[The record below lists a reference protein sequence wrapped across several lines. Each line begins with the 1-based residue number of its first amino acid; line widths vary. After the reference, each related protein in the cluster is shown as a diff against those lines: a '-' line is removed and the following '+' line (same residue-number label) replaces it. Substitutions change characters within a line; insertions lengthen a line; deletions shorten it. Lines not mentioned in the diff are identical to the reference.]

1 MDCAADAIVSVRP
14 DGVISFL
21 NRAAVA
27 SLGYS
32 PEELIGKATPRIFH
46 EPEELAR
53 RQAEYA
59 CLYGERATEF
69 GFSTSQP
76 ANVTRS
82 EDEWTYVR
90 KDGSRFPVQLAIS
103 RTVDKAGNLLG
114 FMGIARDISEQ
125 KNAQQTLRENET
137 LFRNIFAISPYA
149 ISISSMRNETFLEV
163 NQAYLDLTGLKKE
176 ELVGHS
182 IHKYNWFEAP
192 EEMDLVRQII
202 QRQGYISNYRHR
214 AIMPDGRLQ
223 HHLLSVYPVTWQEI
237 PCAVGI
243 VVDITPLVNAET
255 KLGESEALFR
265 DVFENSPY
273 PMSIKNVTEGR
284 ILEVNQAYLQLTGLS
299 RNDLVGQRVD
309 KYDWFAVPEERMRIQ
324 ELLTSQGF
332 IREFSHSARMLDGRL
347 RTHLLNIYPIRYHGE
362 PCMASVVNDITEK
375 VQAEERIRLLNA
387 ELENKVQ
394 HRTQELEQSLREL
407 ANSQEQLI
415 QSERLAALGQLAAGV
430 AHELNTPMGIIHSS
444 AHESSDLLSKDLM
457 SLAHRLAAM
466 TTTDQE
472 ISFALAQN
480 ASASLFGISG
490 TNNRQRRKELIQR
503 LDLFSIAQSEA
514 MADMLLD
521 LGLEDTI
528 VPPPPWLQ
536 SASAITV
543 LECAHTLA
551 TLQRLSQIQIEAST
565 KASRVLEA
573 LRSYLRQDDRCEKT
587 IVSLHDEINMVL
599 LLFHNRIKHGIS
611 VLFDVAESLHVLA
624 KRDQLNQVWINIVNN
639 ALQAMPLEGTLA
651 IRAYSQDSQRVLI
664 EFTDSGHGIPPEIQ
678 NRIFEPFFTTKKKGE
693 GIGLGLDICRHI
705 IENHQ
710 GTIHVSSRPGHTT
723 FTIDLPLYSQEAP

>member
-1 MDCAADAIVSVRP
+1 MDCASDAIVSVRP

-21 NRAAVA
+21 NRTAV
-27 SLGYS
+27 SCLGYS
-32 PEELIGKATPRIFH
+32 PEELVGKATPVIFH

-53 RQAEYA
+53 RRADYA
-59 CLYGERATEF
+59 CLYGERTAEF
-69 GFSTSQP
+69 EVTTSP
-76 ANVTRS
+76 PTDVKRAG
-82 EDEWTYVR
+82 DEWTYVR
-90 KDGSRFPVQLAIS
+90 KDGSRFPVQLAVS

-114 FMGIARDISEQ
+114 FMGVARDISEQ
-125 KNAQQTLRENET
+125 KKAQQTLRESET
-137 LFRNIFAISPYA
+137 LFRNIFAVSPYA
-149 ISISSMRNETFLEV
+149 MSISSLQNEAILEV

-192 EEMDLVRQII
+192 GEIDQVQQII

-214 AIMPDGRLQ
+214 AIMPDGRLK

-273 PMSIKNVTEGR
+273 PMSITNVHEGR
-284 ILEVNQAYLQLTGLS
+284 ILEVNQAYLLLTGLS

-309 KYDWFAVPEERMRIQ
+309 KYDWFAVPEERMRMQ
-324 ELLTSQGF
+324 ELLTTQGF

-362 PCMASVVNDITEK
+362 SCMASVVNDITEK
-375 VQAEERIRLLNA
+375 VQAEEQIRLLNA
-387 ELENKVQ
+387 ELENKVR
-394 HRTQELEQSLREL
+394 HRTKELEQSLREL
-407 ANSQEQLI
+407 ASSQEQLI

-430 AHELNTPMGIIHSS
+430 AHELNTPMGIIHAS
-444 AHESSDLLSKDLM
+444 ARESADLLGKDLIP
-457 SLAHRLAAM
+457 LAHRLATM
-466 TTTDQE
+466 TTADQE
-472 ISFALAQN
+472 ESFALAQS
-480 ASASLFGISG
+480 ASASLLAISS
-490 TNNRQRRKELIQR
+490 TNNRQRRKELVQR
-503 LDLFSIAQSEA
+503 LEQSSIAQSEA
-514 MADMLLD
+514 MADMLLE

-536 SASAITV
+536 GASAIMV

-573 LRSYLRQDDRCEKT
+573 LRSYLRQGDRCEKT
-587 IVSLHDEINMVL
+587 IVNLHDEISMVL

-611 VLFDVAESLHVLA
+611 VLFDIPESLHVLA
-624 KRDQLNQVWINIVNN
+624 QRDQLNQVWINIVNN

-651 IRAYSQDSQRVLI
+651 IRAYSQDSRRVLI

-678 NRIFEPFFTTKKKGE
+678 NRIFEPFFTTRKKGE

-705 IENHQ
+705 IENNQ
-710 GTIHVSSRPGHTT
+710 GAIHVSSRPGHTT
-723 FTIDLPLYSQEAP
+723 FMIDLPRYSQEAP